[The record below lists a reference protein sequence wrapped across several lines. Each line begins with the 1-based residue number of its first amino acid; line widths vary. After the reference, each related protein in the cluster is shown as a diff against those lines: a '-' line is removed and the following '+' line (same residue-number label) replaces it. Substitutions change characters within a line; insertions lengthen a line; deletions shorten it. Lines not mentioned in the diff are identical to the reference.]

1 MNKFVLGLIVLLAA
15 VAVFIGSWSARNNEL
30 MFNAD
35 VARDFLLYN
44 ELSEDPIMLIGPRS
58 EYKGLFHGSAWI
70 YANFPAY
77 FIGQGNPVSIEWY
90 WLFITL
96 LFAGVNYWV
105 ARQLF
110 DHTTGI
116 IFAALTTT
124 IALHRIDQFYNP
136 NGAMFIMPL
145 FIYCSY
151 KYYKELDIRYMLA
164 QLFLGG
170 LILHFQLAAGIPLLM
185 LTTVAL
191 LYTIVKNKKWKH
203 FWGFFMVLVPLSP
216 FIIFE
221 LKYGTQ
227 IQAVFGRF
235 DGSIPSYTL
244 SLSFAEKLKDR
255 YEVMFGPGLG
265 LFMSKY
271 GHFGKYVGLFLVGML
286 VYIFKFAQ
294 AKKPAK
300 DLYILALY
308 YFIGFYVLSFV
319 HSGKIVTHYYFP
331 FMFIPVLIFASLHKY
346 INWKVFAV
354 IVIAILA
361 INISHLQD
369 RQAEYAARKGEHFSS
384 WTSIHEAMSVVMDGD
399 EAEAGLFVY
408 APDSYAYGPK
418 YAALYASRESENT
431 KIDVFE
437 KKPVT
442 YLFYEPFPDDQPW
455 LNGSYWKTDLLG
467 ISSEP
472 VETWTHKSGY
482 KVEKYELTEEE
493 ISSPVD
499 PLALDWVSQR

>member
-1 MNKFVLGLIVLLAA
+1 MNKIVLGFIVALAA

-35 VARDFLLYN
+35 VARDFLLYD

-77 FIGQGNPVSIEWY
+77 LVGQGNPVAIAWY
-90 WLFITL
+90 WLLVTII
-96 LFAGVNYWV
+96 FAGVNYWV
-105 ARQLF
+105 AKELF
-110 DHTTGI
+110 DHTTGV

-124 IALHRIDQFYNP
+124 TALHRIDQFYNP

-145 FIYCSY
+145 FIYCAY

-185 LTTVAL
+185 LTFVAL
-191 LYTIVKNKKWKH
+191 TYIVVKNKKWKH
-203 FWGFFMVLVPLSP
+203 FLGYFMVLVPLSP
-216 FIIFE
+216 FIVFE
-221 LKYGTQ
+221 LKFGTQ
-227 IQAVFGRF
+227 IQAVIGRF
-235 DGSIPSYTL
+235 TGSIPSYTL
-244 SLSFAEKLKDR
+244 SLSFLERFLDR

-265 LFMSKY
+265 VFMSKY
-271 GHFGKYVGLFLVGML
+271 GHFGLYVGIFLVGAL
-286 VYIFKFAQ
+286 IYIFKFSK
-294 AKKPAK
+294 AKKPTK
-300 DLYILALY
+300 EIYMLALY
-308 YFIGFYVLSFV
+308 YFIGFYALSFV
-319 HSGKIVTHYYFP
+319 HSGKLVTHYYFP
-331 FMFIPVLIFASLHKY
+331 FMFIPVLILASLHRY
-346 INWKVFAV
+346 INWRVIAV
-354 IVIAILA
+354 IVIGILA

-369 RQAEYAARKGEHFSS
+369 RQEEYAARRGAHFSS
-384 WTSIHEAMSVVMDGD
+384 WTSVHEAMNNLLQGD

-408 APDSYAYGPK
+408 APDTYAYGPK
-418 YAALYASRESENT
+418 YAALYAARESEDTN
-431 KIDVFE
+431 IVVFE

-442 YLFYEPFPDDQPW
+442 YLFYEPFPEDQPW

-472 VETWTHKSGY
+472 VQTWTHPSGY
-482 KVEKYELTEEE
+482 KIEKYELTEEE
-493 ISSPVD
+493 IETPVD